1 MGSSTSGFQMLTREP
16 EPSAAALPLRPSSN
30 KALPHTEPIQTSIT
44 DTGRQTLEPGA
55 LCRQRAALSP
65 YGAGEQ
71 GRMGSPA
78 TSPTPVR
85 SRPPLRAFSSAPA
98 RRFLARRRAASEGGK
113 DAGRRSGGGSA
124 ALPLT
129 QPRPPS
135 ALEDRNWALG
145 SFPARPG
152 ASRSAP
158 ERQLLPPTT
167 RPEEP
172 FAARARGPPGSP
184 AAPEGRLLLPSR
196 TRAAF
201 YITARKRRRHRR
213 PGAWR
218 GRGERGPF
226 AAALDLS
233 LSTRRTLLAA
243 AAAPARA
250 VGGRAPGKAH
260 HGPRDE
266 RRLLL
271 QCPQMFPAP
280 VMNGLPAPPG
290 DPAHP
295 GGWNEFCEHHAISTA
310 RELARKYL
318 LFVSE
323 NPQHEVLA
331 AENFS
336 LQFADLFQQYFR
348 NEVKDGFA
356 MNRFRILPFSRV
368 RDYRET
374 GRKQPGGSLGG
385 VVAKAEVEL
394 ADQAARAPE
403 THPRGLTKAWSS
415 EDLAGTASPLAVRR
429 PFSLDRLRRSWR
441 SFFRRRS
448 LEPAP
453 GGGEIL
459 DSVSKPGLA
468 RKVFP
473 WALSQD
479 PSSQIQKE
487 GSLKYWMVTEATMDS
502 GACWQRC
509 RLVLRRAGALDN
521 DDYILEVFDPPKV
534 SEGSRSRRPVSVSQ
548 WLVVVLVAL
557 GKLLALLKHN
567 CALFP
572 VSRICLFLHFH
583 SSSWQEPLRWAVL
596 PRGFVCF
603 LRHTIIFPES
613 YC

>member
-1 MGSSTSGFQMLTREP
+1 
-16 EPSAAALPLRPSSN
+16 
-30 KALPHTEPIQTSIT
+30 
-44 DTGRQTLEPGA
+44 
-55 LCRQRAALSP
+55 
-65 YGAGEQ
+65 
-71 GRMGSPA
+71 
-78 TSPTPVR
+78 
-85 SRPPLRAFSSAPA
+85 
-98 RRFLARRRAASEGGK
+98 
-113 DAGRRSGGGSA
+113 
-124 ALPLT
+124 
-129 QPRPPS
+129 
-135 ALEDRNWALG
+135 
-145 SFPARPG
+145 
-152 ASRSAP
+152 
-158 ERQLLPPTT
+158 
-167 RPEEP
+167 
-172 FAARARGPPGSP
+172 
-184 AAPEGRLLLPSR
+184 
-196 TRAAF
+196 
-201 YITARKRRRHRR
+201 
-213 PGAWR
+213 
-218 GRGERGPF
+218 
-226 AAALDLS
+226 
-233 LSTRRTLLAA
+233 
-243 AAAPARA
+243 
-250 VGGRAPGKAH
+250 
-260 HGPRDE
+260 
-266 RRLLL
+266 
-271 QCPQMFPAP
+271 
-280 VMNGLPAPPG
+280 MNGLPAPPG

-394 ADQAARAPE
+394 ADQAARGPE
-403 THPRGLTKAWSS
+403 AHPRSLTKAWSS
-415 EDLAGTASPLAVRR
+415 ENLAGTASPLAARR

-468 RKVFP
+468 RKFFP

-534 SEGSRSRRPVSVSQ
+534 SEGSRSQRPLSLSL
-548 WLVVVLVAL
+548 WLVAVLVACSSEAQL
-557 GKLLALLKHN
+557 CLVSSKQNLSLPAFSFILMARTTEVGRFAQRL
-567 CALFP
+567 CLFP
-572 VSRICLFLHFH
+572 TVHNYISR
-583 SSSWQEPLRWAVL
+583 VL
-596 PRGFVCF
+596 LLVEGKG
-603 LRHTIIFPES
+603 LL
-613 YC
+613 